1 MFGELNQS
9 QIDEVLHSQVVGRIG
24 CHSEDVTYI
33 VPISYAYD
41 DHCVY
46 AHTLEG
52 MKTKIMRKNKNVCFE
67 VDTMHNMGNWQSVI
81 AWGTYEEITN
91 ETERNYALQIL
102 HRRILPVV
110 SSVTAKLSPEWP
122 FSPDDINT
130 IKGIVFRIRLD
141 RKTGRFENNSVPSF
155 LAWG

>member
-9 QIDEVLHSQVVGRIG
+9 QIEEVLHEQVVGRIG
-24 CHSEDVTYI
+24 CHSEEMTYI
-33 VPISYAYD
+33 VPISYAYENNY
-41 DHCVY
+41 VY

-67 VDTMHNMGNWQSVI
+67 VDSMHNMGKWQSVI
-81 AWGTYEEITN
+81 AWGVYEEITN
-91 ETERNYALQIL
+91 ETERYNALQIL

-122 FSPDDINT
+122 FSPVDINT

-141 RKTGRFENNSVPSF
+141 KKTGRFENNSVPSF

>member
-9 QIDEVLHSQVVGRIG
+9 QIEEVLRQQVVGSIG
-24 CHSEDVTYI
+24 CNSEEMTYI

-41 DHCVY
+41 GNCVY

-52 MKTKIMRKNKNVCFE
+52 MKTKMMRKNKNVCFE
-67 VDTMHNMGNWQSVI
+67 VDTMHNVGNWQSVI
-81 AWGTYEEITN
+81 AWGVYGEITN
-91 ETERNYALQIL
+91 EAERHNALQIL

-110 SSVTAKLSPEWP
+110 SSVTANLSPEWP
-122 FSPDDINT
+122 FSPDDINA
-130 IKGIVFRIRLD
+130 IKGIVFRIRLEK
-141 RKTGRFENNSVPSF
+141 KTGRFENNSVPSF

>member
-9 QIDEVLHSQVVGRIG
+9 QIEEVLHAQVVGRIG
-24 CHSEDVTYI
+24 CQFEEMAYI
-33 VPISYAYD
+33 VPISYAYENNY
-41 DHCVY
+41 VY

-52 MKTKIMRKNKNVCFE
+52 MKTRIMRKNKNVCFE

-91 ETERNYALQIL
+91 ETERHNALQIL
-102 HRRILPVV
+102 HRRILPVI

-122 FSPDDINT
+122 FSPIDINT

-141 RKTGRFENNSVPSF
+141 KKTGRFENNSVPSF